1 MSRKPNP
8 YRDELNLARSQR
20 RRLFTMMN
28 NLLVMAEE
36 WDGLHGGMECDFNL
50 LAEALDP
57 QLRVMDDQIK
67 EWKKGI
73 GDPKD

>member
-20 RRLFTMMN
+20 RRLFTMVN
-28 NLLVMAEE
+28 NLIAMAEE

-50 LAEALDP
+50 LAEAVEP
-57 QLRVMDDQIK
+57 QLKVMDDQIK
-67 EWKKGI
+67 EWKEGI